1 MITARKVQKAFF
13 GAYRFGTNK
22 VFIVAEPIKCLSY
35 RNILAISGR
44 DASAVHSAAAA
55 SEQKQQQLEQL
66 SAPLV

>member
-1 MITARKVQKAFF
+1 MFKKEAFF
-13 GAYRFGTNK
+13 GAYRFETNN
-22 VFIVAEPIKCLSY
+22 VFVVAEPIKCLSY
-35 RNILAISGR
+35 RDILAISGP